1 MKVWSADP
9 SRPLESVFS
18 GIAATR
24 MAGLPICNPQLQVE
38 AIGFQQRP
46 DGHWAGLLITPWG
59 LNLLCLP
66 GVAETWPARSASGKV
81 QWQFPSGDYE
91 FTVADEAQLGEY
103 HLCSLFSPA
112 LEFPDHPQARLT
124 ALALAHALF
133 SAPIAAPPDV
143 TPVQP
148 ERTAGRRAFLGLGR

>member
-1 MKVWSADP
+1 MKLWSADP
-9 SRPLESVFS
+9 SGRLESVFAEIS
-18 GIAATR
+18 ATR
-24 MAGLPICNPQLQVE
+24 MAGLPICNPQLRVE
-38 AIGFQQRP
+38 AIGFRQRA

-66 GVAETWPARSASGKV
+66 GAAENWPARPASGKV

-133 SAPIAAPPDV
+133 AEPTAEAAV
-143 TPVQP
+143 AAPVQP
-148 ERTAGRRAFLGLGR
+148 ERSAGRRAFLGLGR